1 MFPKRQLAVIQTRF
15 TLNRSL
21 QTYLSH
27 ARTTKMT
34 LAPDAETL
42 SSRYLWI
49 ERRDEKISISYKLTP
64 SMTLGSKVREKDLR
78 RRLKDRLHRWSP
90 QKILDA
96 GEVVTAYWPTAN
108 LERAKSAI
116 LYVDQMLD
124 AFRKERIIP
133 KIVEE
138 VLGIGASERRRW
150 IKDGR
155 LPTSGTGQFKKG
167 KTVFQFHLHRAD
179 DIARL
184 IAHPEIIAEWRAA
197 DGETAD

>member
-1 MFPKRQLAVIQTRF
+1 MALATNV
-15 TLNRSL
+15 
-21 QTYLSH
+21 
-27 ARTTKMT
+27 
-34 LAPDAETL
+34 ETL
-42 SSRYLWI
+42 TSRYLWV
-49 ERRDEKISISYKLTP
+49 ERYDNKISISYKLTP
-64 SMTLGSKVREKDLR
+64 SMTLGSKAREKDLR
-78 RRLKDRLHRWSP
+78 RRLKARLHKWSP
-90 QKILDA
+90 QKIINA
-96 GEVVTAYWPTAN
+96 GEVVTAYWQTSDI
-108 LERAKSAI
+108 ERAKSAI

-167 KTVFQFHLHRAD
+167 KTVFQFYLHRAD

-197 DGETAD
+197 DAEVAD